1 MEKTI
6 NILKNF
12 DLTESEAKAYIT
24 LVKNGP
30 CSGYELSKLS
40 GVARSKI
47 YNILEALYNRGF
59 VTSARDE
66 KTLLYKAESVEQ
78 ITRIIKNSTEDKLD
92 LLNAQMKKFD
102 VEMDNDQIWNLNNYE
117 AVINKCLEIIERA
130 EREVLIQIWGDDLTT
145 RLEDAIIEKQKS
157 LGRVL
162 IILYDTSNLYDT
174 KLKNYY
180 KHGFERSKLEDT
192 GSRWITLTIDSNEML
207 HAAIQNKQIAE
218 GIYTK
223 NSGMVFFAHEYI
235 IHDAYSL
242 RLINALGDR
251 AKEVFGDNMEGIRDV
266 FAIK

>member
-12 DLTESEAKAYIT
+12 ALTESEAKAYIT
-24 LVKNGP
+24 LVKNGT
-30 CSGYELSKLS
+30 CSGYELSKQS
-40 GVARSKI
+40 GVPRSKI
-47 YNILEALYNRGF
+47 YNILENLQNRGF
-59 VTSARDE
+59 VTNTKDE
-66 KTLLYKAESVEQ
+66 KSVLYKAEPLEQ
-78 ITRIIKNSTEDKLD
+78 ITRLIKNSTEDKLE
-92 LLNAQMKKFD
+92 LLSKQMKKFD
-102 VEMDNDQIWNLNNYE
+102 VEKDNDQIWNLNNYD

-130 EREVLIQIWGDDLTT
+130 EHEILIQIWSDDLTS
-145 RLEDAIIEKQKS
+145 RLEEAIIEKQKS

-162 IILYDTSNLYDT
+162 VILYDTSNLYET

-180 KHGFERSKLEDT
+180 KHGFEKSKLEDT

-207 HAAIQNKQIAE
+207 HAAIQNEQMAE

-223 NSGMVFFAHEYI
+223 NSGMVFFAREYI

-242 RLINALGDR
+242 RLIDALGDR